1 MSSRARHT
9 PTTAAQ
15 NRRSGTARVPRAQAI
30 LDHAES
36 LAVPAVVASG
46 ILEVLES
53 STVTSRSLAA
63 RVARSP
69 EITALVLR
77 LGASERGGAISS
89 IEDAIDRAGHR
100 GIATLLTSRKTYR
113 LTGTSMGFYNTT
125 KASFLRHAGDV
136 ADMSE
141 RAARS
146 LGAGALADV
155 ASLGGA
161 LHDFGKIVLASI
173 ADAVDPTQLERANGG
188 EREVFGVD
196 HARVGAWLG
205 ERWGFPD
212 QVVKAISSHHA
223 PSPPEG
229 VVERSV
235 WLGNLL
241 VRASSGDGDNM
252 RVARSGV
259 EASGLPVSAFEQL
272 IVGGGPGEGPRRPPG
287 LTDREVQVLRLLA
300 EGETAKQ
307 VAHRLGCSPSTIHNH
322 LHHVYRKLKVSG
334 QAQALLVA
342 RENNW
347 V

>member
-1 MSSRARHT
+1 MSSRA
-9 PTTAAQ
+9 P
-15 NRRSGTARVPRAQAI
+15 RRTGAPGRQATKAERVPRAQAV

-36 LAVPAVVASG
+36 MAVPAIVASG

-53 STVTSRSLAA
+53 TTVTSKSLAA
-63 RVARSP
+63 RAIRSP
-69 EITALVLR
+69 EISAFLLR
-77 LGASERGGAISS
+77 LASSDNGTRVANLEEAVERVGM
-89 IEDAIDRAGHR
+89 R
-100 GIATLLTSRKTYR
+100 GMATLLTSRATYR
-113 LTGTSMGFYNTT
+113 LTGSTLAYYGITR
-125 KASFLRHAGDV
+125 ASFLRHAGEV

-141 RAARS
+141 RAARA
-146 LGAGALADV
+146 LGAGALAEI
-155 ASLGGA
+155 AALAGT
-161 LHDFGKIVLASI
+161 LHDLGKMVLSSL
-173 ADAVDPTQLERANGG
+173 VDGIDPAKLELTQGG
-188 EREVFGVD
+188 ERELFGVD
-196 HARVGAWLG
+196 HARVGAWIG
-205 ERWGFPD
+205 DRWGFPE
-212 QVVKAISSHHA
+212 QVVKAIAQHH
-223 PSPPEG
+223 SPTPPDG

-241 VRASSGDGDNM
+241 VRAGSGDSDTLSM
-252 RVARSGV
+252 ARGGI

-272 IVGGGPGEGPRRPPG
+272 VVGGGPAEGPRRPPG

-322 LHHVYRKLKVSG
+322 LHHVYRKLNVSG

>member
-1 MSSRARHT
+1 
-9 PTTAAQ
+9 
-15 NRRSGTARVPRAQAI
+15 
-30 LDHAES
+30 
-36 LAVPAVVASG
+36 VASG

-53 STVTSRSLAA
+53 STVTSRSLAS

-69 EITALVLR
+69 EVTALVLR
-77 LGASERGGAISS
+77 LGASERGGRIRSV
-89 IEDAIDRAGHR
+89 EDAIERTGHR
-100 GIATLLTSRKTYR
+100 GLATLLTSRKTYR
-113 LTGTSMGFYNTT
+113 LTGTSMGFYGATR
-125 KASFLRHAGDV
+125 ASYLRHSGDV

-141 RAARS
+141 RAARA
-146 LGAGALADV
+146 LGAGALAE
-155 ASLGGA
+155 AAALGGV
-161 LHDFGKIVLASI
+161 LHDFGKVVLASI
-173 ADAVDPTQLERANGG
+173 ADSVDPAQLERAAGG

-205 ERWGFPD
+205 ERWGFPE
-212 QVVKAISSHHA
+212 QVIKAIASHHA
-223 PSPPEG
+223 PSPPND

-241 VRASSGDGDNM
+241 VRASEGNGDNM

-272 IVGGGPGEGPRRPPG
+272 IVGGGPAEGPRRPPG

-322 LHHVYRKLKVSG
+322 LHHVYGKLKVSG

>member
-1 MSSRARHT
+1 
-9 PTTAAQ
+9 
-15 NRRSGTARVPRAQAI
+15 VPRAQAI
-30 LDHAES
+30 LDQAET
-36 LAVPAVVASG
+36 LPVPAVVAIG

-77 LGASERGGAISS
+77 LGASERGGAINS
-89 IEDAIDRAGHR
+89 IEDAVDRAGPR
-100 GIATLLTSRKTYR
+100 RLAALLTSRKTYR
-113 LTGTSMGFYNTT
+113 LTGSSMGFYGTT
-125 KASFLRHAGDV
+125 RAGFLRHSGAV

-141 RAARS
+141 RAARA

-155 ASLGGA
+155 AALGGV
-161 LHDFGKIVLASI
+161 LHDFGKAVLAPI
-173 ADAVDPTQLERANGG
+173 AESAGAAQLEKARGG
-188 EREVFGVD
+188 ERELFGVD

-205 ERWGFPD
+205 ERWGFPEH
-212 QVVKAISSHHA
+212 VVRAIATHHA
-223 PSPPEG
+223 PSPPEN

-241 VRASSGDGDNM
+241 VRASEGNGDHM
-252 RVARSGV
+252 RIARNGV

-272 IVGGGPGEGPRRPPG
+272 IVGGGPAEGPRRPPG

-322 LHHVYRKLKVSG
+322 LHHVYGKLNVSG